1 MKIKADYAN
10 TPIWKEFNVKSTLP
24 KELECLDELAH
35 NMWWV
40 WNYDAR
46 EMFRSLDEEIYE
58 QVDNPDVEW
67 PTRLICEGRHLF
79 MSVDDRCGPPY
90 TVVFDPDYE
99 KICPWSD
106 QVVSGKTWDDD
117 ATDAAVEVLASESNN
132 REQRRARKVEREK
145 KLIDG

>member
-1 MKIKADYAN
+1 MEFKEGGG
-10 TPIWKEFNVKSTLP
+10 WK
-24 KELECLDELAH
+24 CC
-35 NMWWV
+35 
-40 WNYDAR
+40 YDPESGRYTAQIGGGVNCDLY
-46 EMFRSLDEEIYE
+46 EITKEIYE

-132 REQRRARKVEREK
+132 REQRRARKAEREN